1 MEYNGL
7 WDRLTV
13 DEEKMDTI
21 RKDWIEGKVPDLPF
35 VIIDQE
41 KLKEHISE
49 KLSNIAGQRMVTT
62 IIKAQY
68 GDGKTNVLK
77 YLSLYFVNHKDLRIL
92 LLYSRADVEQTDFC
106 IYLLQQLQDNCMKE
120 LVEGVKSL

>member
-13 DEEKMDTI
+13 DGEKMDTI

-49 KLSNIAGQRMVTT
+49 KLSNIA
-62 IIKAQY
+62 
-68 GDGKTNVLK
+68 
-77 YLSLYFVNHKDLRIL
+77 
-92 LLYSRADVEQTDFC
+92 
-106 IYLLQQLQDNCMKE
+106 
-120 LVEGVKSL
+120 

>member
-41 KLKEHISE
+41 
-49 KLSNIAGQRMVTT
+49 
-62 IIKAQY
+62 
-68 GDGKTNVLK
+68 
-77 YLSLYFVNHKDLRIL
+77 LSLIHI
-92 LLYSRADVEQTDFC
+92 
-106 IYLLQQLQDNCMKE
+106 
-120 LVEGVKSL
+120 

>member
-1 MEYNGL
+1 M

-77 YLSLYFVNHKDLRIL
+77 YLSIYFVNLYVLRIL
-92 LLYSRADVEQTDFC
+92 CFIAVQMLNKLTFVY
-106 IYLLQQLQDNCMKE
+106 IYFSSCKTI
-120 LVEGVKSL
+120 V

>member
-62 IIKAQY
+62 IIKAQICVFFCFIAVQMLNKLTFVY
-68 GDGKTNVLK
+68 IYFSSCKTIV
-77 YLSLYFVNHKDLRIL
+77 
-92 LLYSRADVEQTDFC
+92 
-106 IYLLQQLQDNCMKE
+106 
-120 LVEGVKSL
+120 

>member
-77 YLSLYFVNHKDLRIL
+77 YLSLYLSIIKICVF
-92 LLYSRADVEQTDFC
+92 FC
-106 IYLLQQLQDNCMKE
+106 FIAVQMLNKLTFGYIYFSSCKTI
-120 LVEGVKSL
+120 V

>member
-1 MEYNGL
+1 MKKKWIQLEGL
-7 WDRLTV
+7 
-13 DEEKMDTI
+13 
-21 RKDWIEGKVPDLPF
+21 IEGKVPDLPF

-68 GDGKTNVLK
+68 GDGKPM
-77 YLSLYFVNHKDLRIL
+77 YLN
-92 LLYSRADVEQTDFC
+92 T
-106 IYLLQQLQDNCMKE
+106 
-120 LVEGVKSL
+120 

>member
-92 LLYSRADVEQTDFC
+92 LLQFPIVAKSVLFH
-106 IYLLQQLQDNCMKE
+106 ISFLQLF
-120 LVEGVKSL
+120 